1 LRVRCP
7 GTGWHA
13 LEEIASNIQ
22 KEDLMSNKVEVQTR
36 NLKLTEKIDTYVN
49 KKAGKLDHYLP
60 AIEEA
65 HVELTHHASARNS
78 EDRNVAQITVRGKGI
93 ILRTEE
99 RSDEAL
105 AAFDAALD
113 NMQRQIERYKGKHY
127 HGRGTGRTDEEVS
140 SEAAPPDE
148 TGELE
153 PLIARRKKFILLPM
167 NEEEAM
173 EQMRLL
179 GHDNFFIFY
188 NGDTSKINVLYR
200 RRNGSYGLIE
210 PVVG

>member
-1 LRVRCP
+1 
-7 GTGWHA
+7 
-13 LEEIASNIQ
+13 
-22 KEDLMSNKVEVQTR
+22 MSNKVEVQAR
-36 NLKLTEKIDTYVN
+36 NIKLTEKIETYVN
-49 KKAGKLDHYLP
+49 KKAGRLDHYLP

-65 HVELTHHASARNS
+65 HVELTHHQAARNS
-78 EDRNVAQITVRGKGI
+78 LDRNVAQITVRGKGI
-93 ILRTEE
+93 VLRTEE

-105 AAFDAALD
+105 AAFDAAMD

-127 HGRGTGRTDEEVS
+127 HNRGSDRAEPEGPR
-140 SEAAPPDE
+140 EAIPPDE

-153 PLIARRKKFILLPM
+153 PLIARRKKFVVLPM
-167 NEEEAM
+167 NEDEAM

-188 NGDTSKINVLYR
+188 NGDTSRINVLYR